1 MPITPITIHSI
12 HTGQPRTINDE
23 GGRWQSSIFRE
34 LIEGPILL
42 TEGGLVGDKVT
53 DTRHHGSA
61 DQAVCC
67 HSMDHY
73 RHWQEVYGAD
83 LGAGGVGENWTLLNA
98 NEETI
103 CIGDIFDVG
112 SARVQVTSP
121 RVPCNTQ
128 QRKVKLPNWVNATIA
143 ALRTGFYLR
152 VLTPGMVQ
160 AGDTLALVERIHPD
174 ATLWA
179 VNDCRYHHFDP
190 AFAARLAALPELM
203 GSWQKHFRNRM

>member
-83 LGAGGVGENWTLLNA
+83 LGAGAWGK
-98 NEETI
+98 
-103 CIGDIFDVG
+103 IGPCSTPTRKP
-112 SARVQVTSP
+112 SASGTF
-121 RVPCNTQ
+121 
-128 QRKVKLPNWVNATIA
+128 LMWGAH
-143 ALRTGFYLR
+143 G
-152 VLTPGMVQ
+152 
-160 AGDTLALVERIHPD
+160 
-174 ATLWA
+174 
-179 VNDCRYHHFDP
+179 CR
-190 AFAARLAALPELM
+190 
-203 GSWQKHFRNRM
+203 